1 MKQKEE
7 KEKCWRVG
15 IGVTETLIF
24 VLFTVFYVL
33 LVLQQRNVTQSYHVS
48 EISKAQMFSPALD
61 KIEFANL
68 DQMKYYLRNDLGK
81 LLIKDRSSIVKTFW
95 DYNILLP
102 YFKVHLIRGLI
113 GPCPFTSRPG
123 LSSFFN

>member
-81 LLIKDRSSIVKTFW
+81 LLIKDRS
-95 DYNILLP
+95 
-102 YFKVHLIRGLI
+102 
-113 GPCPFTSRPG
+113 
-123 LSSFFN
+123 